1 MAYGSIY
8 NTSWWGTVCSA
19 TNGFGNDYFDEA
31 GCGGGV
37 PDFVLAENGDF
48 VITEAG
54 DSVIVG

>member
-8 NTSWWGTVCSA
+8 NFSWWGSVCSA

-31 GCGGGV
+31 GCSSG
-37 PDFVLAENGDF
+37 PSFVLAENGDF

-54 DSVIVG
+54 DNVIVE

>member
-8 NTSWWGTVCSA
+8 NTSWWGSVCSA

-48 VITEAG
+48 VRHFLLF
-54 DSVIVG
+54 